1 LAHEKK
7 HRRFKMKKIIP
18 VLLLVSI
25 GCKESYVPPVNS
37 SKKTF
42 LVVEG
47 FINNGQDST
56 YISLTHTFSL
66 NDTGEVTP
74 ELHAKLTVEGKD
86 NSSYP
91 LSEWGNGKY
100 GATSLA
106 LNNTLQYRLH
116 IRTTAGKEYVS
127 DYLDLKP
134 SPPIDS
140 ISWKRTGDGLQIYA
154 NTHDPQSASH
164 YYRWDYQEAWEFHS
178 VYYAYLKWVND
189 QIQPLNPN
197 PFYTCYKYATSN
209 TVLVNS
215 TTKLAKDEVYQ
226 FPVELIPSNSWMISV
241 RYSIQVKQYVLT
253 TDAYNYWSDLQK
265 NTEQIGSIFSPQP
278 FAEKGNIHNVAD
290 TSELVVG
297 FLSAGTLQKQRIFIT
312 PGQIPNWQLGYYSD
326 CNLLNEPTDS
336 LYFYLT
342 QLKGNWPVSQE
353 MISPTESRWNIAAQE
368 CVDCTLTGTL
378 IPPSFW

>member
-1 LAHEKK
+1 
-7 HRRFKMKKIIP
+7 MKKIIP
-18 VLLLVSI
+18 IFLLISI
-25 GCKESYVPPVNS
+25 GCKESYVPPVHS
-37 SKKTF
+37 SNKSY

-56 YISLTHTFSL
+56 YISLTHTFTL
-66 NDTGEVTP
+66 NDTGVVTP

-106 LNNTLQYRLH
+106 LNNSLQYRLR
-116 IRTTAGKEYVS
+116 IRTAAGKVYLS
-127 DYLDLKP
+127 DFVDLKP

-140 ISWKRTGDGLQIYA
+140 ISWKRTGDGVQIYA

-164 YYRWDYQEAWEFHS
+164 YYRWDYQETWEFHS
-178 VYYAYLKWVND
+178 VYYTYLQWVND
-189 QIQPLNPN
+189 QIQPLSPD
-197 PFYTCYKYATSN
+197 PYYTCWKYASSTS
-209 TVLVNS
+209 VLLS
-215 TTKLAKDEVYQ
+215 SSTKLATDEIYQ
-226 FPVELIPSNSWMISV
+226 YPIELIPTNSWMISV
-241 RYSIQVKQYVLT
+241 RYSILVKQYVLT

-290 TSELVVG
+290 TSEQVVG

-312 PGQIPNWQLGYYSD
+312 PGQIPNWQPGTYED
-326 CNLLNEPTDS
+326 CNETNIPPDS
-336 LYFYLT
+336 LVFFLHA
-342 QLKGNWPVSQE
+342 GNNLPIDQIENPPGSGKY
-353 MISPTESRWNIAAQE
+353 RYDIAATS
-368 CVDCTLTGTL
+368 CINCTLIGTL
-378 IPPSFW
+378 AKPSYWP